1 MEIVQ
6 DTSSIPKPLIHDLTR
21 QELGRACA
29 ELELPKYRAE
39 QIWHWL
45 YVQRATSWDVMNNL
59 SVKLRAQLAEKYA
72 VESVTAIEMHGD
84 PADTRKILVGL
95 PDGERVEEVLIP
107 APNRRTV
114 CVSSQIGCRFGCA
127 FCASGQAGFRRNLA
141 AGEMVGQI
149 LLAGRV
155 FAEPLTNVVFMGIGE
170 PFDNYDAVLKT
181 VRIINHKEGLN
192 FGARRITISTCG
204 VIPGIEKLAA
214 EGLQVELSV
223 SLHAATDEL
232 RTKLM
237 PVNARYPLDAL
248 LAACKAYF
256 AATKRLITFEYA
268 LIRGINDQ
276 PEHAKQ
282 LAGLLRQMPGRVNLI
297 PLSPVEEYEGEPSSE
312 ETAEMFMNILVKS
325 GINTTLRRSK
335 GGSLKA
341 ACGQLRFARKEN

>member
-1 MEIVQ
+1 METVQ
-6 DTSSIPKPLIHDLTR
+6 NTISGPKPLIHDLTR
-21 QELGRACA
+21 QELGRVCA

-59 SVKLRAQLAEKYA
+59 SIKLRAQLAEQYA

-127 FCASGQAGFRRNLA
+127 FCASGQAGFRRNLT

-155 FAEPLTNVVFMGIGE
+155 FVEPLTNVVFMGIGE

-204 VIPGIEKLAA
+204 IIPGIEKLAA

-237 PVNARYPLDAL
+237 PVNATYPLDAL

-256 AATKRLITFEYA
+256 DATKRLITFEYA

-297 PLSPVEEYEGEPSSE
+297 PLSPVEEYACEPSSE
-312 ETAEMFMNILVKS
+312 ETAEMFMNILVKA

-341 ACGQLRFARKEN
+341 ACGQLRFSRKDN

>member
-1 MEIVQ
+1 METVLNTI
-6 DTSSIPKPLIHDLTR
+6 SSSKSLIHNLNR
-21 QELGRACA
+21 QEMGRLCV
-29 ELELPKYRAE
+29 EMGLPKYRAE

-45 YVQRATSWDVMNNL
+45 YVKRATSWDTMNNL
-59 SVKLRAQLAEKYA
+59 SLQLRTRMAERFT
-72 VESVTAIEMHGD
+72 VESVAAIEMHGD
-84 PADTRKILVGL
+84 PSDTRKILVGL
-95 PDGERVEEVLIP
+95 PDGDRVEEVLIP

-114 CVSSQIGCRFGCA
+114 CVSSQIGCSFGCA
-127 FCASGQAGFRRNLA
+127 FCASGQAGFRRNLD
-141 AGEMVGQI
+141 AGEMVGQV

-192 FGARRITISTCG
+192 IGARRITISTCG
-204 VIPGIEKLAA
+204 IIPGIEQLAT

-237 PVNARYPLDAL
+237 PVNAKYPLDAL
-248 LAACKAYF
+248 LTACKAYF
-256 AATKRLITFEYA
+256 AATKRLITFEYT
-268 LIRGINDQ
+268 LIKGINDQ

-312 ETAEMFMNILVKS
+312 DTAEMFMNTLVKS
-325 GINTTLRRSK
+325 GINATLRRSK